1 MSITKETLEQHLKDR
16 RTGIQ
21 HQQVLQQ
28 QSPAHGVGE
37 AVPERKTAENQ
48 GDPQQDQTVTE
59 KKKGFAKTAHGCI
72 CLSGSG
78 RAWDPGGILA

>member
-1 MSITKETLEQHLKDR
+1 MEQHLKDR